1 MMYLEPFHLI
11 FFGTLA
17 HKTDFMRRLSI
28 ILILTILST
37 FSALA
42 QESDINRTGLV
53 QFSGVVVTGD
63 SLLPIPF
70 TSIMIRNTFRGT
82 ISDYYG
88 FFSFVAKM
96 GDTIE
101 FSALGYKRAS
111 FVIPDTISDHRCSLI
126 QLMFKDTILLKEVV
140 IFPWPTKEQ
149 FKEAFLQLRIPADD
163 ITRAQRNLD
172 ADQLFMLGGM
182 MPMDGSMNFKYQ
194 MEQQSSR
201 LYYSGQLPPNNL
213 LNPIA
218 WSKFIQMWQQGEFK
232 KK

>member
-1 MMYLEPFHLI
+1 MRNI
-11 FFGTLA
+11 FLFLVI
-17 HKTDFMRRLSI
+17 FL
-28 ILILTILST
+28 LT
-37 FSALA
+37 SAKA
-42 QESDINRTGLV
+42 YSQDTNEESKNLV
-53 QFSGVVVTGD
+53 QFSGVVVTTD

-101 FSALGYKRAS
+101 FSALGYKRMN
-111 FVIPDTISDHRCSLI
+111 FVIPDTLSDHRCSLI
-126 QLMFKDTILLKEVV
+126 QMLAKDTFLLKEIV

-149 FKEAFLQLRIPADD
+149 FKEAFLSLRIPADD

-172 ADQLFMLGGM
+172 AEQLGVLSSM

-218 WSKFIQMWQQGEFK
+218 WSKFIQMWQNGEFK

>member
-1 MMYLEPFHLI
+1 MRKLVFFLFLSLI
-11 FFGTLA
+11 IKA
-17 HKTDFMRRLSI
+17 EA
-28 ILILTILST
+28 
-37 FSALA
+37 FS
-42 QESDINRTGLV
+42 QDNSQMNQNLV
-53 QFSGVVVTGD
+53 QFSGVVVTTD

-70 TSIMIRNTFRGT
+70 TSIMIRNSYRGT

-88 FFSFVAKM
+88 FFSFVARM

-101 FSALGYKRAS
+101 FSALGYKRMN
-111 FVIPDTISDHRCSLI
+111 FVIPDTLSDHRCSLI
-126 QLMFKDTILLKEVV
+126 QMLAKDTVLLKEVV

-163 ITRAQRNLD
+163 IARAQRNLD
-172 ADQLFMLGGM
+172 SDQLGILGAM
-182 MPMDGSMNFKYQ
+182 MPMDGNMNFKYQ

-218 WSKFIQMWQQGEFK
+218 WSKFIQMWQNGEFK

>member
-1 MMYLEPFHLI
+1 
-11 FFGTLA
+11 
-17 HKTDFMRRLSI
+17 MRKI
-28 ILILTILST
+28 ILILLFFLASLSEI
-37 FSALA
+37 FS
-42 QESDINRTGLV
+42 QSDSNLRKNLV
-53 QFSGVVVTGD
+53 QFSGVVVTTD

-70 TSIMIRNTFRGT
+70 TSIMIRNSYRGT

-101 FSALGYKRAS
+101 FSAIGYKRMN
-111 FVIPDTISDHRCSLI
+111 FVIPDTLTDHRCSLI
-126 QLMFKDTILLKEVV
+126 QMLAKDTLLLKEVV

-172 ADQLFMLGGM
+172 ADQLNTLSGM

-194 MEQQSSR
+194 MEQQSAR

-218 WSKFIQMWQQGEFK
+218 WSKFIQMWQNGDFK

>member
-1 MMYLEPFHLI
+1 
-11 FFGTLA
+11 
-17 HKTDFMRRLSI
+17 MRRLYI

-37 FSALA
+37 FSAFA
-42 QESDINRTGLV
+42 QESDMNRTGLV

-70 TSIMIRNTFRGT
+70 TSIMIRNTYRGT

-149 FKEAFLQLRIPADD
+149 FKEAFLQLRIPTDD

-172 ADQLFMLGGM
+172 ADQLFILGEM
-182 MPMDGSMNFKYQ
+182 MPMDGSMNFRYQ
-194 MEQQSSR
+194 MEQQSSQ

>member
-1 MMYLEPFHLI
+1 MRNFILI
-11 FFGTLA
+11 FLFFLA
-17 HKTDFMRRLSI
+17 
-28 ILILTILST
+28 ST
-37 FSALA
+37 FSGFGQDDSNKSL
-42 QESDINRTGLV
+42 NLV
-53 QFSGVVVTGD
+53 QFSGVVVTTD

-70 TSIMIRNTFRGT
+70 TSIMIRNTYRGT

-101 FSALGYKRAS
+101 FSAIGYKRMN
-111 FVIPDTISDHRCSLI
+111 FVIPDTLSDHRCSLI
-126 QLMFKDTILLKEVV
+126 QMMAKDTLLLKEVV

-172 ADQLFMLGGM
+172 ADQLNVLSAM

-194 MEQQSSR
+194 MEQQSAR

-218 WSKFIQMWQQGEFK
+218 WSKFIQMWQNGEFK

>member
-1 MMYLEPFHLI
+1 
-11 FFGTLA
+11 
-17 HKTDFMRRLSI
+17 MR
-28 ILILTILST
+28 ILILFLFTFLLSGSTT
-37 FSALA
+37 FA
-42 QESDINRTGLV
+42 QEKSKESQNLV
-53 QFSGVVVTGD
+53 QFSGVVVTTD

-88 FFSFVAKM
+88 FFSFVGRM

-101 FSALGYKRAS
+101 FTALGYKPMT
-111 FVIPDTISDHRCSLI
+111 FVIPDTLTDYRCSLI
-126 QLMFKDTILLKEVV
+126 QMMSKDTILLSEVV

-149 FKEAFLQLRIPADD
+149 FKEAFLQLRIPSDD

-172 ADQLFMLGGM
+172 PNQLNILANM
-182 MPMDGSMNFKYQ
+182 MPMDGRMNFKYQ
-194 MEQQSSR
+194 MEQQSAS
-201 LYYSGQLPPNNL
+201 LYYAGQLPPNNL

-218 WSKFIQMWQQGEFK
+218 WSKFIQMWQNGDFK

>member
-1 MMYLEPFHLI
+1 MPKFICILLLLLI
-11 FFGTLA
+11 SSVNL
-17 HKTDFMRRLSI
+17 
-28 ILILTILST
+28 
-37 FSALA
+37 FS
-42 QESDINRTGLV
+42 QDTNKENNNLV
-53 QFSGVVVTGD
+53 QFSGVVVTTD

-70 TSIMIRNTFRGT
+70 TSIMIRNTYRGT

-88 FFSFVAKM
+88 FYSFVARM

-101 FSALGYKRAS
+101 FSAIGYKRSS
-111 FVIPDTISDHRCSLI
+111 FVIPDTISDYRCSLI
-126 QLMFKDTILLKEVV
+126 QMMAKDTLLLKEVV

-149 FKEAFLQLRIPADD
+149 FKEAFLQLRIPTDD

-172 ADQLFMLGGM
+172 ADQLGTLAGM

-218 WSKFIQMWQQGEFK
+218 WSKFIQMWQNGEFK

>member
-1 MMYLEPFHLI
+1 MRNI
-11 FFGTLA
+11 FLFLAIFTLA
-17 HKTDFMRRLSI
+17 AANVHG
-28 ILILTILST
+28 
-37 FSALA
+37 
-42 QESDINRTGLV
+42 QENTTENLNLV
-53 QFSGVVVTGD
+53 QFSGVVVTTD

-88 FFSFVAKM
+88 FFSFVARM

-101 FSALGYKRAS
+101 FSALGYKRMN
-111 FVIPDTISDHRCSLI
+111 FVIPDTLSDHRCSLI
-126 QLMFKDTILLKEVV
+126 QMLAKDTFLLKEIV

-149 FKEAFLQLRIPADD
+149 FKEAFLSLRIPADD

-172 ADQLFMLGGM
+172 AEQLGVLSSM

-218 WSKFIQMWQQGEFK
+218 WSKFIQMWQNGEFK

>member
-1 MMYLEPFHLI
+1 
-11 FFGTLA
+11 
-17 HKTDFMRRLSI
+17 MRRLFI
-28 ILILTILST
+28 ILIFTLLSAVAV
-37 FSALA
+37 SA
-42 QESDINRTGLV
+42 QDRDINRTGLV